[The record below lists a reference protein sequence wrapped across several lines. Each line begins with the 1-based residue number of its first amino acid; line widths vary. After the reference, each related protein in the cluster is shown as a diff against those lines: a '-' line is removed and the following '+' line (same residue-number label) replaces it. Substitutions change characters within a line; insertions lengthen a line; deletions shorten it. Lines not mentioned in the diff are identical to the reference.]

1 MLTEAYVGG
10 TSLNCLNAIHWYA
23 KKCIGMVTW
32 TVICPLCFSEYGH
45 VLLARHFL
53 KSILNNMVEAIMMT
67 MPVIICNLYGC
78 TRTVLF
84 SIYASRVDRPKM
96 MVLVCRAVELSFSY
110 NGLVPQS
117 TG

>member
-1 MLTEAYVGG
+1 MTAFGRIVSFVPL
-10 TSLNCLNAIHWYA
+10 
-23 KKCIGMVTW
+23 
-32 TVICPLCFSEYGH
+32 CPLCFSEYGH
-45 VLLARHFL
+45 VLLARHLL

-84 SIYASRVDRPKM
+84 YASRVDRPKM